1 MKKWNTNELKA
12 LRKGAL
18 AGLLLVVVAIFT
30 LEATSI
36 TQYLFSSRG
45 MKKEATLRAQSQLEA
60 TEVKIMDVVNQ
71 AEAAVRN
78 SVWIAQWCLNVPDS
92 LVRVTQRI
100 VADNPVVKGST
111 VALVPGY
118 SKKYPLFSPYTTMT
132 PEGEMK
138 SLSLATE
145 EYDYPSQEWFTKPL
159 EKDCGYWSEPYFD
172 EGGGNILMVTYSL
185 PIKDVEGRTAAVLTA
200 DISLDWLTELVGNIH
215 VYPTA
220 FSMVVSRTGQLLVC
234 PAETLVMRQT
244 VNELAGRME
253 DSVGV
258 RALNQAMLSGKSGS
272 MAIRTKGMVQHVFFA
287 PVSRTGWSLSI
298 VIPDKEIFGSLQQIG
313 RYVLLLQILGILM
326 MILILRYVFLNQIK
340 YNRLNERKEKMQS
353 ELHIAHN
360 IQMSMIPKIFPAFP
374 DRKDLDMAAMLVP
387 AKEVG
392 GDLYDFFIREER
404 LYFCVGDVSG
414 KGVPASLVMAV
425 TRSLFRTLAGR
436 EKSPGKIVTQMN
448 ESMSDMNES
457 NMFVTLFLGA
467 LDMKTG
473 QLDYCNA
480 GHNAPLALTDKI
492 APLPVKPN
500 LPLGILQDFEYQE
513 QSTSLVP
520 DDALFLYTDG
530 VTEAENIHH
539 ELFGEKRMEE
549 VLHERRTAQ
558 EHLEAINAAVAA
570 FVGEAPQSDDLTVL
584 FIHYLGKKA

>member
-1 MKKWNTNELKA
+1 MKKWNTSELKA

-220 FSMVVSRTGQLLVC
+220 FSMVISRTGQLLVC

-258 RALNQAMLSGKSGS
+258 RALNQAMLSGESGS

-298 VIPDKEIFGSLQQIG
+298 VIPDKEIFGNLQQIG

-374 DRKDLDMAAMLVP
+374 DRKDLDMAAILVP

-436 EKSPGKIVTQMN
+436 EKSPAKIVTQMN

-473 QLDYCNA
+473 RLDYCNA
-480 GHNAPLALTDKI
+480 GHNAPLTLTDKI

-570 FVGEAPQSDDLTVL
+570 FVGEAPQSDDITVL

>member
-1 MKKWNTNELKA
+1 MKKWNPSELKA
-12 LRKGAL
+12 IRKGAL

-118 SKKYPLFSPYTTMT
+118 NRKYPLYAPYTTLT

-145 EYDYPSQEWFTKPL
+145 EYDYPSQEWFTKPI

-185 PIKDVEGRTAAVLTA
+185 PVKDVTGRTAAVLTA

-215 VYPTA
+215 VYPSA

-234 PAETLVMRQT
+234 PAETLVMRGT

-253 DSVGV
+253 DSTSI
-258 RALNQAMLSGKSGS
+258 RALNQAMLSGQSGS
-272 MAIRTKGMVQHVFFA
+272 MAIRSQGMVQHVFFA

-298 VIPDKEIFGSLQQIG
+298 VIPDQEIFGSLKEIG
-313 RYVLLLQILGILM
+313 RYVLLLQILGILL
-326 MILILRYVFLNQIK
+326 MIFILYYVFRNQLK
-340 YNRLNERKEKMQS
+340 YNQLNERKEKMQS

-374 DRKDLDMAAMLVP
+374 ERKDLDMAAMLVP

-392 GDLYDFFIREER
+392 GDLYDFFIRKER

-436 EKSPGKIVTQMN
+436 EQSPREIVSQMN

-457 NMFVTLFLGA
+457 NMFVTLFCGV
-467 LDMKTG
+467 LDMQTG
-473 QLDYCNA
+473 RLDYCNA
-480 GHNAPLALTDKI
+480 GHNAPLILTDRI
-492 APLPVKPN
+492 TTLPVTPN
-500 LPLGILQDFEYQE
+500 LPLGILQDFAYEE
-513 QSTSLVP
+513 QSTSLNY

-530 VTEAENIHH
+530 VSEAENIRH
-539 ELFGEKRMEE
+539 ELFGEARIAA
-549 VLHERRTAQ
+549 VLHERRSAQ
-558 EHLEAINAAVAA
+558 DHLEAVKKAVTS
-570 FVGEAPQSDDLTVL
+570 FVGEAPQSDDITVL
-584 FIHYLGKKA
+584 FIHYLGRP

>member
-1 MKKWNTNELKA
+1 MKNWNTSELKA

-30 LEATSI
+30 LEGTSI

-145 EYDYPSQEWFTKPL
+145 DYDYPSQEWFTKPL

-258 RALNQAMLSGKSGS
+258 RALNQAMLSGESGS

-298 VIPDKEIFGSLQQIG
+298 VIPDKEIFGNLQQIG

-374 DRKDLDMAAMLVP
+374 DRKDLDMAAMLLP

-436 EKSPGKIVTQMN
+436 EKSPAKIVTQMN

-457 NMFVTLFLGA
+457 NMFVTFFLGA

-584 FIHYLGKKA
+584 FIHYLGEKA

>member
-12 LRKGAL
+12 IRKGTL
-18 AGLLLVVVAIFT
+18 AGLLLVVVAIVT

-45 MKKEATLRAQSQLEA
+45 MKKEATLRAESQLEA

-118 SKKYPLFSPYTTMT
+118 SKKYPLFSPYTTIT

-234 PAETLVMRQT
+234 PAETLVMRQS

-258 RALNQAMLSGKSGS
+258 RALNQAMLSGESGS

-298 VIPDKEIFGSLQQIG
+298 VIPDKEIFGNLQQIG

-436 EKSPGKIVTQMN
+436 EKSPAKIVTQMN

-480 GHNAPLALTDKI
+480 GHNAPLSLTDKI

>member
-1 MKKWNTNELKA
+1 MKKWNTSELKA

-258 RALNQAMLSGKSGS
+258 RALNQAMLSGESGS

-298 VIPDKEIFGSLQQIG
+298 VIPDKEIFGNLQQIG

-374 DRKDLDMAAMLVP
+374 DRKDLDMAAILVP

-436 EKSPGKIVTQMN
+436 EKSPAKIVTQMN

-480 GHNAPLALTDKI
+480 GHNAPLTLTDKI

-570 FVGEAPQSDDLTVL
+570 FVGEAPQSDDITVL

>member
-1 MKKWNTNELKA
+1 MKHIENADKSYA
-12 LRKGAL
+12 RQGMRG
-18 AGLLLVVVAIFT
+18 GLLLVIAAVVT

-36 TQYLFSSRG
+36 TQYYFSRRG
-45 MKKEATLRAQSQLEA
+45 IKQEATQRAQSELEA
-60 TEVKIMDVVNQ
+60 TELKIMDVVNQ

-100 VADNPVVKGST
+100 ITDNPVVKGST

-118 SKKYPLFSPYTTMT
+118 DKKHPLFSPYTTIRPDGT
-132 PEGEMK
+132 LE

-145 EYDYPSQEWFTKPL
+145 EYDYPSQEWFTKPIEL
-159 EKDCGYWSEPYFD
+159 DRGYWSEPYYD
-172 EGGGNILMVTYSL
+172 EGGGDILMVTYSL
-185 PIKDVEGRTAAVLTA
+185 PIKDTKGRTAAVLTA
-200 DISLDWLTELVGNIH
+200 DISLDWLTELVGSIH

-220 FSMVVSRTGQLLVC
+220 FSMVVSRNGQFMVC
-234 PAETLVMRQT
+234 PAETLVMKTTLSEFGRQ
-244 VNELAGRME
+244 ME
-253 DSVGV
+253 DSTSM
-258 RALNQAMLSGKSGS
+258 AQLNQAMLAGQSGS
-272 MAIRTKGMVQHVFFA
+272 MAIRARGMVNHVFFA

-298 VIPDKEIFGSLQQIG
+298 VIPDEEIFGSLKAVG
-313 RYVLLLQILGILM
+313 RRVMVLQIIGILM
-326 MILILRYVFLNQIK
+326 ILLILQLVAKNLRKFRL
-340 YNRLNERKEKMQS
+340 LNERKEKMQS
-353 ELHIAHN
+353 ELQIAHN

-374 DRKDLDMAAMLVP
+374 ERKDLDMAAMLVP

-436 EKSPGKIVTQMN
+436 ETSPAQIVGQMN
-448 ESMSDMNES
+448 TSMSDMNES
-457 NMFVTLFLGA
+457 NMFVTLFCGV

-473 QLDYCNA
+473 HLEYCNA
-480 GHNAPLALTDKI
+480 GHNAPLIFTDNI
-492 APLPVKPN
+492 AAMPVVAN
-500 LPLGILQDFEYQE
+500 LPLGIMQEFDFQQ
-513 QSTSLVP
+513 QSLDLHH

-539 ELFGEKRMEE
+539 ELFGDERLEE
-549 VLHERRTAQ
+549 VMHERRTAQ
-558 EHLEAINAAVAA
+558 EHLEAVRDAITA
-570 FVGEAPQSDDLTVL
+570 FVGEAPQSDDITLL
-584 FIHYLGKKA
+584 FIHYLG

>member
-1 MKKWNTNELKA
+1 MKIINPDEIKA
-12 LRKGAL
+12 IRQGAR
-18 AGLLLVVVAIFT
+18 AGLLLFLVALFT

-36 TQYLFSSRG
+36 TQYLFSKKG
-45 MKKEATLRAQSQLEA
+45 MQEEATLRAKSQLE
-60 TEVKIMDVVNQ
+60 TIEMQIMDVVDQ

-78 SVWIAQWCLNVPDS
+78 SVWIAQWCLDSPDS

-100 VADNPVVKGST
+100 LADNPVVKGST

-118 SKKYPLFSPYTTMT
+118 LKEHPLFAPYTTVLADGSM
-132 PEGEMK
+132 E

-159 EKDCGYWSEPYFD
+159 ELDGGYWSEPYFD

-185 PIKDVEGRTAAVLTA
+185 PVKDKAGRTAAILTA
-200 DISLDWLTELVGNIH
+200 DISLDWLTELVGNVH

-220 FSMVVSRTGQLLVC
+220 FSMVVSRMGQIMVC
-234 PAETLVMRQT
+234 PAETLVMRRT
-244 VNELAGRME
+244 MSDVAGRME
-253 DSVGV
+253 DSTNI
-258 RALNQAMLSGKSGS
+258 RTLNQAMLSGKSGTMS
-272 MAIRTKGMVQHVFFA
+272 IRSQGMVNHVFFA

-298 VIPDKEIFGSLQQIG
+298 VIPDKEIFGNLKRIG
-313 RYVLLLQILGILM
+313 RWIGLLQLLGLLMIVFILY
-326 MILILRYVFLNQIK
+326 YVFKNQIK
-340 YNRLNERKEKMQS
+340 FNRLNERKERMQS

-374 DRKDLDMAAMLVP
+374 ERNDLDMAALLVP

-425 TRSLFRTLAGR
+425 TRSLFRSVAAR
-436 EKSPGKIVTQMN
+436 EKEAREIVTQMN
-448 ESMSDMNES
+448 DSMSDMNES
-457 NMFVTLFLGA
+457 NMFVTLFCGV

-473 QLDYCNA
+473 VLDYCNA
-480 GHNAPLALTDKI
+480 GHNAPLIFTDHI
-492 APLPVKPN
+492 AKLPVEPN
-500 LPLGILQDFEYQE
+500 LPLGIMQDFAYKG
-513 QSTSLVP
+513 QSITIEH
-520 DDALFLYTDG
+520 DNALCLYTDG

-539 ELFGEKRMEE
+539 ELFGDERLEA
-549 VLHERRTAQ
+549 VLHQRRSAMD
-558 EHLEAINAAVAA
+558 HLEAIKTAVTE
-570 FVGEAPQSDDLTVL
+570 FVGEAPQSDDITLL
-584 FIHYLGKKA
+584 FIHYLG

>member
-1 MKKWNTNELKA
+1 MKKWNPSELKA
-12 LRKGAL
+12 IRKGAL

-118 SKKYPLFSPYTTMT
+118 NRKYPLYAPYTTLT

-145 EYDYPSQEWFTKPL
+145 EYDYPSQEWFTKPI

-185 PIKDVEGRTAAVLTA
+185 PVKDVTGRTAAVLTA
-200 DISLDWLTELVGNIH
+200 DISLDWLTELVGNLH
-215 VYPTA
+215 VYPSA

-234 PAETLVMRQT
+234 PAETLVMRNT

-253 DSVGV
+253 DSTSI
-258 RALNQAMLSGKSGS
+258 RALNQAMLSGQTGS
-272 MAIRTKGMVQHVFFA
+272 MAIRSQGMVQHVFFA

-298 VIPDKEIFGSLQQIG
+298 VIPDEEIFGSLKEIG
-313 RYVLLLQILGILM
+313 RYVLLLQILGVLLMIFILY
-326 MILILRYVFLNQIK
+326 YVFKNQLK
-340 YNRLNERKEKMQS
+340 YNQLNERKEKMQS

-374 DRKDLDMAAMLVP
+374 ERKDLDMAAMLVP

-392 GDLYDFFIREER
+392 GDLYDFFIRKEH

-436 EKSPGKIVTQMN
+436 EQSPREIVSQMN

-457 NMFVTLFLGA
+457 NMFVTLFCGV
-467 LDMKTG
+467 LDMQTG
-473 QLDYCNA
+473 RLDYCNA
-480 GHNAPLALTDKI
+480 GHNAPLILTDKI
-492 APLPVKPN
+492 TTLPVTPN
-500 LPLGILQDFEYQE
+500 LPLGILQDFAYEE
-513 QSTSLVP
+513 QSTSLNY

-530 VTEAENIHH
+530 VSEAENIRH
-539 ELFGEKRMEE
+539 ELFGEARIAA
-549 VLHERRTAQ
+549 VLHERRSAQ
-558 EHLEAINAAVAA
+558 DHLEAVKKAVTS
-570 FVGEAPQSDDLTVL
+570 FVGEAPQSDDITVL
-584 FIHYLGKKA
+584 FIHYLGRP

>member
-1 MKKWNTNELKA
+1 MKKWNPSELKA
-12 LRKGAL
+12 IRKGAL

-78 SVWIAQWCLNVPDS
+78 SIWIAQWCLNVPDS

-118 SKKYPLFSPYTTMT
+118 NRKYPLYAPYTTLT

-145 EYDYPSQEWFTKPL
+145 EYDYPSQEWFTKPI

-185 PIKDVEGRTAAVLTA
+185 PVKDVTGRTAAVLTA
-200 DISLDWLTELVGNIH
+200 DISLDWLTELVGNLH
-215 VYPTA
+215 VYPSA

-234 PAETLVMRQT
+234 PAETLVMRNT

-253 DSVGV
+253 DSTSI
-258 RALNQAMLSGKSGS
+258 RALNQAMLSGQTGS
-272 MAIRTKGMVQHVFFA
+272 MAIRSQGMVQHVFFA

-298 VIPDKEIFGSLQQIG
+298 VIPDQEIFGSLKEIG
-313 RYVLLLQILGILM
+313 RYVLLLQILGILLIIF
-326 MILILRYVFLNQIK
+326 ILYYVFRNQIK
-340 YNRLNERKEKMQS
+340 YSQLNERKEKMQS

-374 DRKDLDMAAMLVP
+374 ERKDLDMAAMLVP

-392 GDLYDFFIREER
+392 GDLYDFFIRKER

-436 EKSPGKIVTQMN
+436 EQSPREIVSQMN

-457 NMFVTLFLGA
+457 NMFVTLFCGV

-473 QLDYCNA
+473 RLDYCNA
-480 GHNAPLALTDKI
+480 GHNAPLILTDKI
-492 APLPVKPN
+492 TTLPVTPN
-500 LPLGILQDFEYQE
+500 LPLGILQDFAYEE
-513 QSTSLVP
+513 QSTSLHY

-530 VTEAENIHH
+530 VSEAENIHH
-539 ELFGEKRMEE
+539 ELFGEARIAA
-549 VLHERRTAQ
+549 VLHERRSAQ
-558 EHLEAINAAVAA
+558 DHLEAVKKAVTS
-570 FVGEAPQSDDLTVL
+570 FVGEAPQSDDITVL
-584 FIHYLGKKA
+584 FIHYLGRP